1 MKQLW
6 APWRMKYIASFKK
19 ENACIFCEAARSKKD
34 AKRYVLQRNET
45 CFSLLNIYP
54 YNNGHCMVAP
64 YAHAANLH
72 DLDTPTRA
80 ELLTLVSETQQALQ
94 KAFNPEGFNIGI
106 NVGRVGGAGI
116 VDHIHIHIVP
126 RWNGDTNFMPVI
138 GGTKVVSQGLEDTYK
153 ALRKVIQPKRR

>member
-19 ENACIFCEAARSKKD
+19 EHACIFCAAARSKND
-34 AKRYVLQRNET
+34 TKRYVLQRNKT
-45 CFSLLNIYP
+45 CFSLLNIFP
-54 YNNGHCMVAP
+54 YNNGHIMVAP
-64 YAHAANLH
+64 YLHAAHLH
-72 DLDTPTRA
+72 DLDMETRA
-80 ELLTLVSETQQALQ
+80 DLLTLVSESQGTLQ

-116 VDHIHIHIVP
+116 VDHIHVHIVP

-138 GGTKVVSQGLEDTYK
+138 GGTKIVSQGLEDTYK